1 MKKNEFGEI
10 ENPKNKVNILI
21 LLVAII
27 AVIVTGVVYA
37 IKLNAQAENLAA
49 VYKTEIEYYQ
59 NQDSYI

>member
-1 MKKNEFGEI
+1 MKRNKFGEV

-37 IKLNAQAENLAA
+37 IKLNTQAKNLEAM
-49 VYKTEIEYYQ
+49 YKTEIEYYQ
-59 NQDSYI
+59 NPDSYI